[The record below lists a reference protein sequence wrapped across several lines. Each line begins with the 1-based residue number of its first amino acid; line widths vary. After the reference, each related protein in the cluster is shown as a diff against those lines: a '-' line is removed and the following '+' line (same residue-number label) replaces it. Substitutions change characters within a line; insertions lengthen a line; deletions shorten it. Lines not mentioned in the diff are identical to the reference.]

1 MIDRLIPAVFVLLWS
16 TGWIVAKFGAF
27 HASPL
32 LFLVIRFGLA
42 ILLFAGICLVSGA
55 RWLGSRRA
63 SLHAAVSGV
72 FLHGIYLTGVWWSI
86 AHGVPAGI
94 SGLISALQPLMTAVA
109 APFLVGER
117 LSGRQKIGL
126 ALGFVGIIIAI
137 APKLLATD
145 ASAVPLI
152 PVLVNVA
159 GMAAV
164 TYGSI
169 YQKQHLH
176 SGDLRTIAL
185 LQYVGAFVFLAPVA
199 FLFEVPHFDNSV
211 AVWATMAWS
220 VLGLSAGAI
229 ALLLYLLRRGQVSQ
243 AASLNY
249 LVPAAVALQAWLLFG
264 EVLTMPMIVGAAVA
278 AVGVYLTTRRA
289 VLPA

>member
-1 MIDRLIPAVFVLLWS
+1 MLVRLAPLIFVLLWS

-32 LFLVIRFGLA
+32 LFLVIRFSLA
-42 ILLFAGICLVSGA
+42 IVVFAGICLASGA
-55 RWLGSRRA
+55 KWLESRRA
-63 SLHAAVSGV
+63 VLHAAVSGV

-117 LSGRQKIGL
+117 LVGRQKIGL
-126 ALGFVGIIIAI
+126 GLGFLGILIAI
-137 APKLLATD
+137 APKLAATD
-145 ASAVPLI
+145 ASAIPLI

-159 GMAAV
+159 GMAGV

-185 LQYVGAFVFLAPVA
+185 LQYAGAVVFLAPLA
-199 FLFEVPHFDNSV
+199 FFFETPHFDNSL
-211 AVWATMAWS
+211 AVWLTMAWS

-249 LVPAAVALQAWLLFG
+249 LVPAAVALQAWVLFG
-264 EVLTMPMIVGAAVA
+264 EALTVPMVAGAAVA
-278 AVGVYLTTRRA
+278 AVGVYLTTRRRETA
-289 VLPA
+289 A

>member
-1 MIDRLIPAVFVLLWS
+1 MIDRFIPAIFVLLWS

-32 LFLVIRFGLA
+32 LFLVIRFALA
-42 ILLFAGICLVSGA
+42 IVLFYGICLFSGA
-55 RWLGSRRA
+55 RWLGSRSA
-63 SLHAAVSGV
+63 TLHAAVSGV
-72 FLHGIYLTGVWWSI
+72 FLHGIYLSGVWWSI

-117 LSGRQKIGL
+117 LSGKQKLGL
-126 ALGFVGIIIAI
+126 ALGFLGIIIAI
-137 APKLLATD
+137 APKLIVTD

-152 PVLVNVA
+152 PLLVNVA

-176 SGDLRTIAL
+176 SGDLRTIASC
-185 LQYVGAFVFLAPVA
+185 
-199 FLFEVPHFDNSV
+199 NI
-211 AVWATMAWS
+211 S
-220 VLGLSAGAI
+220 VLSWCLPRSPSLSKRPTSTIPLPYGPQWRGPCWRFRPAPSRCFFICCARDRC
-229 ALLLYLLRRGQVSQ
+229 RR
-243 AASLNY
+243 
-249 LVPAAVALQAWLLFG
+249 
-264 EVLTMPMIVGAAVA
+264 
-278 AVGVYLTTRRA
+278 RR
-289 VLPA
+289 P

>member
-63 SLHAAVSGV
+63 ALHAAVSGV

-185 LQYVGAFVFLAPVA
+185 LQYVGAFVFLSPVA

>member
-1 MIDRLIPAVFVLLWS
+1 MCGLDPREQWAYEALIRPRWPTPKSRLVMIERLIPAVFVLLWS

-42 ILLFAGICLVSGA
+42 IVLFAGICLISGA
-55 RWLGSRRA
+55 RWLEGRSA
-63 SLHAAVSGV
+63 NLHAAISGV

-117 LSGRQKIGL
+117 LSRRQKLGL

-137 APKLLATD
+137 APKLMATD
-145 ASAVPLI
+145 ANAVPLI

-159 GMAAV
+159 G
-164 TYGSI
+164 
-169 YQKQHLH
+169 
-176 SGDLRTIAL
+176 
-185 LQYVGAFVFLAPVA
+185 
-199 FLFEVPHFDNSV
+199 
-211 AVWATMAWS
+211 
-220 VLGLSAGAI
+220 
-229 ALLLYLLRRGQVSQ
+229 
-243 AASLNY
+243 
-249 LVPAAVALQAWLLFG
+249 
-264 EVLTMPMIVGAAVA
+264 
-278 AVGVYLTTRRA
+278 
-289 VLPA
+289 

>member
-55 RWLGSRRA
+55 RWLGSGRA
-63 SLHAAVSGV
+63 ALHAAVSGV